1 MGRQE
6 TKMVRPWV
14 TVRHDAA
21 GEHADDK
28 QDEEPDDQAVQ
39 ALGAG
44 DDLQDQAL
52 GEVLRRLAEQA
63 RGSLAGDAGAPGGAY
78 TAKSHRQ
85 RRT

>member
-1 MGRQE
+1 MPPE
-6 TKMVRPWV
+6 KHT
-14 TVRHDAA
+14 
-21 GEHADDK
+21 DDE
-28 QDEEPDDQAVQ
+28 QDEEPDDQTVQ

-52 GEVLRRLAEQA
+52 GEVLGSLAEQPCG
-63 RGSLAGDAGAPGGAY
+63 RLAGDAGAPGGAY